1 MDYFKYSS
9 QRQSWMFTPLYFC
22 RNLMRICDL
31 STRKFRV
38 ITVLGKTLDALLYP
52 QTWMHSGNP
61 FSFGHQWKIIINSNR
76 LFWTIK
82 D

>member
-1 MDYFKYSS
+1 MTRYDLPISTAFQDFHPSLMVSNSAKSS
-9 QRQSWMFTPLYFC
+9 
-22 RNLMRICDL
+22 DVAE
-31 STRKFRV
+31 FRV